1 MQDRERDS
9 DDNRFIHHTLVCIE
23 SASSGKKAYAGI
35 RHLPPDGNQIES
47 VKTEDWNDNDKEI
60 ILTYAEHKQMDMV
73 YPCIH
78 ERLNAL
84 QSICMDQ
91 SFISIYSWVHFEGRL
106 PVRSLRP
113 RNALLLLKSKK
124 RREIRPNSI

>member
-23 SASSGKKAYAGI
+23 SASSGKRAYAGI

-73 YPCIH
+73 YPFTNVSMRYRAYVWINHLYPYIH
-78 ERLNAL
+78 GFILKVVYQFAL
-84 QSICMDQ
+84 SAQEMPYC
-91 SFISIYSWVHFEGRL
+91 Y
-106 PVRSLRP
+106 
-113 RNALLLLKSKK
+113 
-124 RREIRPNSI
+124 